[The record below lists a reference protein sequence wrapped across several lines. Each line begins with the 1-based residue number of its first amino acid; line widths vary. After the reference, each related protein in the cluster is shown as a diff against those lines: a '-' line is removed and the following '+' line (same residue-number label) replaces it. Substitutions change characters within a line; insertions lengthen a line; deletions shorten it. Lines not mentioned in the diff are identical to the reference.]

1 MSPSCLCSIH
11 VLALKIV
18 GITLF
23 IYFWILLFPLNIIC
37 ECSYFIS
44 YYLKAFS
51 IDEWYSVTY
60 LTIFLLFNF
69 CLIGWLEI
77 LFHRSVVE
85 LYCAK
90 QIWEIP
96 MCLWSLRR
104 FWKDVLVIP
113 QGWDSI
119 CSSGFPC
126 FLTLSRNWGTR
137 LPVLASQRI
146 CCISLSDDLLQ
157 KIDAW
162 NFTPQILVI
171 SCHAWPLL
179 STPNTV
185 LLVPLEFK

>member
-1 MSPSCLCSIH
+1 MSLSCPCSIH

-18 GITLF
+18 GITPF
-23 IYFWILLFPLNIIC
+23 VYFWILLFPLNIIC
-37 ECSYFIS
+37 ECSCFFS

-51 IDEWYSVTY
+51 IDEWYSITY

-85 LYCAK
+85 LYCAE

-104 FWKDVLVIP
+104 FWKEVLVIP

-119 CSSGFPC
+119 CSPGFPC
-126 FLTLSRNWGTR
+126 FLTLSRNGAPDFLCWHHKGFV
-137 LPVLASQRI
+137 PSAWVMI
-146 CCISLSDDLLQ
+146 LLQ

-171 SCHAWPLL
+171 SCYAWPLL

-185 LLVPLEFK
+185 LLGPLEFK